1 MSAWKHLRGEENA
14 YLDITPEAM
23 QADIAY
29 ARQLWLL
36 QWAQHDNPH
45 VVIQIENPMKA
56 IEKHPLT
63 TRCVLR
69 SYEKG
74 GLRCECAFLSN
85 CMFPSARHASKVY
98 QKP

>member
-1 MSAWKHLRGEENA
+1 MSAWKHLRGEDNA
-14 YLDITPEAM
+14 FLGITPEAM

-36 QWAQHDNPH
+36 QWAQYDNPH
-45 VVIQIENPMKA
+45 VVIQIENPMGA

-69 SYEKG
+69 PYEKG
-74 GLRCECAFLSN
+74 GLGCECAFLSN